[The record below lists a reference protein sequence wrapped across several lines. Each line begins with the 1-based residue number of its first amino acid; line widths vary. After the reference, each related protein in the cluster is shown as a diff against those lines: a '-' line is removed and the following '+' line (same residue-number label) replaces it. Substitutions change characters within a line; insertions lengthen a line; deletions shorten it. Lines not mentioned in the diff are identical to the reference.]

1 MRNMTTLDGR
11 ARDDVADR
19 PWYIAAYRG
28 RDVINPEAF
37 ASLRTGRRLT
47 SHHWKGF
54 RLFNEPSY
62 MIHFGYAHL
71 YMPWEVWE
79 VKPTRL
85 LRFEPTTVADFADR
99 QVRAR
104 RLEVVQ
110 RMPPG
115 FEFGP
120 NGAVV
125 RRLVER
131 LAQAPQ
137 QPPTARPNS
146 PEYAIAMT
154 FLEDQCFQTEPLH
167 DPRVAAATAY
177 LDHLVSRSHT
187 GRIERWNRH
196 LPAAIPVATLLDAA
210 VAGLPIPD
218 VVADHWS
225 LARGVMPQGIG
236 DTSAGRA
243 R

>member
-1 MRNMTTLDGR
+1 MTTLDAR
-11 ARDDVADR
+11 ARADVANR
-19 PWYIAAYRG
+19 PWYVAAYHG
-28 RDVINPEAF
+28 HDVINPQAF

-47 SHHWKGF
+47 SHRWKGF
-54 RLFNEPSY
+54 RLFDEPAHT
-62 MIHFGYAHL
+62 IHFGYAHL
-71 YMPWEVWE
+71 NMPWEVWE

-85 LRFEPTTVADFADR
+85 LRFESTTVPDFAHC

-104 RLEVVQ
+104 RIEVVR

-131 LAQAPQ
+131 LAQVPQ
-137 QPPTARPNS
+137 QPPTARPHS
-146 PEYAIAMT
+146 PEYEIAMT

-167 DPRVAAATAY
+167 DPRVAVATAY

-196 LPAAIPVATLLDAA
+196 LLPAAIPVATLLDAA

-218 VVADHWS
+218 VVTEHWS
-225 LARGVMPQGIG
+225 LALGVMSQGIG
-236 DTSAGRA
+236 DTSARRA